1 MFVLGFYHSR
11 SMKECF
17 KKDFT
22 RNAFWC
28 TQVLK
33 RQIVANMAL
42 KGLLILKQI
51 ILWIVAPF
59 ICSLGNKRGEGRGE
73 VRAHSKL
80 KIMKTVCTK
89 KSGSISLS
97 KNWCIEIT
105 KLIWTTL
112 SRSIFWMPLWLQWMK
127 SHFDRTDAFMKN
139 ILLQTRGISSCKRNQ
154 MLCLYFRL
162 CQTRILV
169 THGIAFLPQVD
180 QIIVLQ
186 DGRIS
191 EVCLFLW

>member
-42 KGLLILKQI
+42 KGFPILKTNY
-51 ILWIVAPF
+51 F
-59 ICSLGNKRGEGRGE
+59 INSSSFHFPPLETRGGRGG

-97 KNWCIEIT
+97 TNWCIEIT